1 MSRFSLGD
9 RPSSQALRAC
19 TQSASAPAANTAS
32 ASASSAI
39 SGSCSS
45 TPIRH
50 FTVTGIATAC
60 FIAATHSPTSVRRAH
75 QAGAE
80 RARLHAVGRAAD
92 IEVDLAVA
100 ERLADA
106 RRLGELVRIGAAE
119 LQRDRLLERI
129 EAEQPLALPVDHRVG
144 DHHLGVEQ
152 RAPRQLAMQE
162 PAMPVR
168 PVHHRRTA
176 TGSPCNC
183 SFFLLS

>member
-1 MSRFSLGD
+1 MPALHGDGNGD
-9 RPSSQALRAC
+9 RLLHRGDAFADQL
-19 TQSASAPAANTAS
+19 
-32 ASASSAI
+32 
-39 SGSCSS
+39 
-45 TPIRH
+45 
-50 FTVTGIATAC
+50 
-60 FIAATHSPTSVRRAH
+60 RRAH

-80 RARLHAVGRAAD
+80 RARLHAVGRTAD

-106 RRLGELVRIGAAE
+106 RRLRKLVRVGAAE

-144 DHHLGVEQ
+144 NHHLGVKQ

-168 PVHHRRTA
+168 PIHHRRDGKFICIFKHLQALSKDRLSQTGDSTA
-176 TGSPCNC
+176 FSTA
-183 SFFLLS
+183 